1 MDSELLKDPLS
12 SEIAESELPKNSW
25 QIESN
30 LHTHHPILPNIP
42 KRKDHMSTRW
52 GRRSKVSWNPWS
64 PPFRRPYGAC
74 LEDAS
79 PRCRARRRGTG
90 WLSHDG
96 GHWECGAF
104 HWREYETI
112 CRVWFFVHIP
122 ENDLE
127 TRLALKKSSFHS
139 WFLGNP
145 IGVQAMTAIPPQ
157 TSLTN
162 MCTYFHP
169 WPKHRPGG
177 NEKHQLRKS

>member
-1 MDSELLKDPLS
+1 MENPIKMDDLRVPLFSQTSIWSLALRETCWQQLVGGFWAPQGPFALGDCRIRTPKKLLEPMS
-12 SEIAESELPKNSW
+12 
-25 QIESN
+25 Q
-30 LHTHHPILPNIP
+30 TYILIISIFPNIP

-79 PRCRARRRGTG
+79 PRCRARRRE
-90 WLSHDG
+90 S
-96 GHWECGAF
+96 
-104 HWREYETI
+104 
-112 CRVWFFVHIP
+112 
-122 ENDLE
+122 LE
-127 TRLALKKSSFHS
+127 TPQLVPQKS
-139 WFLGNP
+139 L
-145 IGVQAMTAIPPQ
+145 GVQAMTAIPPQ

-177 NEKHQLRKS
+177 NETQKLRKS